1 MEYIAAAL
9 EARGHNVTLV
19 DLRYSRSVEYYLRKC
34 RPELVGVASMHTLE
48 TEDTIELINRIVR
61 FSPEVFCLVVGHAAA
76 RFPSPFF
83 QRVVP
88 ELVDSLASGM
98 SQTEVG
104 GLLLRNDDGLFRLA
118 SSSNR
123 PVSLDEVPLPTR
135 HHVDP

>member
-1 MEYIAAAL
+1 
-9 EARGHNVTLV
+9 
-19 DLRYSRSVEYYLRKC
+19 
-34 RPELVGVASMHTLE
+34 MHTLE

-61 FSPEVFCLVVGHAAA
+61 FSPEVLCLVGGHTAA
-76 RFPSPFF
+76 RFPAPFF
-83 QRVVP
+83 QRVVDGICVGDGERVVP